1 MLTCPQLANG
11 SHQPLCPCC
20 SQAHGMADLAVQSLS
35 FLNDAVDTLGRDSV
49 FSQLRASTQQ
59 VTDDDSQAMG

>member
-1 MLTCPQLANG
+1 
-11 SHQPLCPCC
+11 
-20 SQAHGMADLAVQSLS
+20 MADLAVQSLS